1 MVVLYLKGWGFRPFI
16 CVVSIQK
23 ESCMIN
29 RVILIVMDSVGTGEM
44 PDADKYGDKG
54 SDTLGNIARQQGG
67 LNMPI
72 MANLGLGNIHD
83 IEGVPP
89 AEYPDGLYGKMA
101 EASNGKDTTTGHWEI
116 AGLITEKPFPTYP
129 KGFPDEVMKEFER
142 LIGTKT
148 LGNYPAS
155 GTVIIKDLGEEHMK
169 TGYPI
174 IYTSADS
181 VFQIAAHEE
190 VIPIPR
196 LYEMCEIA
204 RKLLDGEHRVGRV
217 IARPFIGEPGSF
229 TRTSRRHD
237 YAVSPSGK
245 TLLNYLQDAGFDVIG
260 VGKIK
265 DIFNGSG
272 ITESYKIDGN
282 MNGMEIT
289 RDLIEKDSKGLI
301 FTNLVDFDMKFGHRN
316 NVAGYA
322 NSLEEM
328 DEFMPQILNKMKT
341 DDLLILTA
349 DHGCDPTTASTDHSR
364 EYVPLLVYSPSVKG
378 GVNLGVRKT
387 FADIAKTIDDIF
399 GLGKI
404 ENGKSF
410 SSEFKYV

>member
-1 MVVLYLKGWGFRPFI
+1 
-16 CVVSIQK
+16 
-23 ESCMIN
+23 MIN

-54 SDTLGNIARQQGG
+54 SDTLGNIAREQGG

-72 MANLGLGNIHD
+72 MANLGLGNIHP

-89 AEYPDGLYGKMA
+89 AENPDGLYGKMA
-101 EASNGKDTTTGHWEI
+101 ETSNGKDTTTGHWEI

-129 KGFPDEVMKEFER
+129 NGFPDEVINEFER

-174 IYTSADS
+174 VYTSADS

-196 LYEMCEIA
+196 LYEICEIA

-217 IARPFIGEPGSF
+217 IARPFIGEPGNF

-237 YAVSPSGK
+237 YAVSPSGD
-245 TLLNYLQDAGFDVIG
+245 TVLNYLQNAGYDVIG

-282 MNGMEIT
+282 MNGLEIT
-289 RDLIEKDSKGLI
+289 RDLITKDNKGMI

-316 NVAGYA
+316 NVEGYA
-322 NSLEEM
+322 NALEEM
-328 DEFMPQILNKMKT
+328 DNFLPQLLNKMKK

-364 EYVPLLVYSPSVKG
+364 EYVPLLVYSPSIKG
-378 GVNLGVRKT
+378 GVNLGVRKS

-404 ENGKSF
+404 ENGESF
-410 SSEFKYV
+410 TSEFKYI